1 MGSQV
6 YFDDVSVGQ
15 EIPSLTKDVNTVNI
29 LMYVAAVWLMD
40 RIHFDNPFAVKR
52 RGLPDIVAPGNMAGD
67 YYVQLLTDWAGDKGR
82 LRKLALQF
90 RNFMI
95 PGNVLTCGGRITA
108 KAVEDGK
115 GRVDLELWIKN
126 QDGVVC
132 VPGKGCRGAADT
144 RGMTSCPR
152 ASRRG

>member
-67 YYVQLLTDWAGDKGR
+67 YYVQLLTDWAGDKGPR
-82 LRKLALQF
+82 VVRWVETLS
-90 RNFMI
+90 
-95 PGNVLTCGGRITA
+95 PPDGTPCGRGGFQASCSNPDT
-108 KAVEDGK
+108 
-115 GRVDLELWIKN
+115 N
-126 QDGVVC
+126 
-132 VPGKGCRGAADT
+132 CR
-144 RGMTSCPR
+144 SCP
-152 ASRRG
+152 